1 MNPNKIDESAWQDD
15 SMLPQLIATLID
27 EIRAFQWMFAQSKSK
42 KSIKNKFPE
51 QIERPGVKSRTKRYG
66 SEPIPVADF
75 NDWYGGEN

>member
-15 SMLPQLIATLID
+15 SMLPQLMATLID

-42 KSIKNKFPE
+42 RNIKNKFPE
-51 QIERPGVKSRTKRYG
+51 QIERPGVKSRTKKYG